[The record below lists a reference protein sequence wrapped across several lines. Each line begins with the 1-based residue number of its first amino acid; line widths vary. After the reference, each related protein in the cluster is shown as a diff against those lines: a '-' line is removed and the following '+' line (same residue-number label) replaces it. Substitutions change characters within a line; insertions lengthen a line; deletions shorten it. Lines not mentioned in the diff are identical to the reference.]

1 MASEL
6 FVFTAAK
13 GKARQ
18 HREATI
24 DRLVGIDEI
33 APRSARAAAGLRAAG
48 LEEVRCWGSVPGPGN
63 QSSWRRMEPGH
74 WALLYGGEKH
84 FPWLLRVGLKTRSKS
99 LARHLWGEDA
109 EGRTWELMFFF
120 DLGLR
125 VDLSLS
131 EVREALAYE
140 EKEWVPQGLQ
150 YPAGWRQA
158 ALLDRFGSFEAFA
171 SESSVSPAAE
181 AAVPPPSLE
190 ELLVGG
196 RYKGPLEKPPRAP
209 RRLSPPDPDRTGRG
223 LMAHEETVAKLEK
236 HIGPSFRIGTRGVN
250 HDGTW
255 KRAGTFCI
263 CEVKSITAKN
273 EVQQL
278 QKGLGQILHNR
289 FKAQRGRRERVET
302 YLIAEHEPADSSL
315 WRELCEQQGVVFSWP
330 ERFDLDVE
338 VS

>member
-1 MASEL
+1 VASEL

-13 GKARQ
+13 GDARR

-24 DRLVGIDEI
+24 DRLVGIEEI
-33 APRSARAAAGLRAAG
+33 EPRSARAAAGLRAAG
-48 LEEVRCWGSVPGPGN
+48 LRESRCWGSVPGPGN

-74 WALLYGGEKH
+74 WGLLYGGEKH
-84 FPWLLRVGLKTRSKS
+84 FPWLLRVGHKARSKS
-99 LARHLWGEDA
+99 LAKHLWGEDA
-109 EGRTWELMFFF
+109 DGRTWELMFFF

-125 VDLSLS
+125 VDLSLA
-131 EVREALAYE
+131 EVRGALAYE
-140 EKEWVPQGLQ
+140 ESEWVPQGLQ
-150 YPAGWRQA
+150 YPADWRQA

-171 SESSVSPAAE
+171 SEGVAGSAVAAT
-181 AAVPPPSLE
+181 VPPPSLE

-196 RYKGPLEKPPRAP
+196 RYKGPPGKPPRAP
-209 RRLSPPDPDRTGRG
+209 RRRLPPDPDRSGRG
-223 LMAHEETVAKLEK
+223 FMAHEETVAKLKE
-236 HIGPSFRIGTRGVN
+236 HVGPSFRIGTRGVN

-255 KRAGTFCI
+255 KRAGSFCI

-273 EVQQL
+273 QVQQL

-289 FKAQRGRRERVET
+289 FKAQRGRPERVVT
-302 YLIAEHEPADSSL
+302 YLIAEREPADSSL

-330 ERFDLDVE
+330 ERFNLDIE